1 MAVGCWIGG
10 EKIGKRWGGVG
21 GGGREDDVVER
32 FKTLMWRFS
41 FCFFRSSRWRIEVA
55 KAVIKGGEFVL
66 FAWGRSIYIWFLI
79 FFFQRHR
86 YSMEGKKYTCSLKVS
101 RKVHAI
107 QKRKGEYPET
117 KKKEKKSPKPTGS
130 VYIYKTPTP
139 LCCPLILSSRRL
151 LYGAQYG
158 SSAEP
163 ILALTPSCER

>member
-32 FKTLMWRFS
+32 FKTLTWRFS

-86 YSMEGKKYTCSLKVS
+86 YSMEGKKKIHLFSKGLKKSTCYTEAKGGIS
-101 RKVHAI
+101 RNEN
-107 QKRKGEYPET
+107 KR
-117 KKKEKKSPKPTGS
+117 EKKAQSQQEASISTKPRHPSVVPSSSPPDAYYTAHS
-130 VYIYKTPTP
+130 MAHQQ
-139 LCCPLILSSRRL
+139 S
-151 LYGAQYG
+151 QY
-158 SSAEP
+158 
-163 ILALTPSCER
+163 